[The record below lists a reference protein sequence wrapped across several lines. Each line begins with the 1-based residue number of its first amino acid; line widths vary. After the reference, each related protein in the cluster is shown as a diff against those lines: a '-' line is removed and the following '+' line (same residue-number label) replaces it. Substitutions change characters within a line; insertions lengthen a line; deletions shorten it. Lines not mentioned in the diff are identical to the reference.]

1 MFTIKEISE
10 LIGGTIIGESDLEIN
25 SVNNIENAGKGAISF
40 IVDEEY
46 MKFLADSD
54 ASAFIVPDTLNIVA
68 NGKKQNFIV
77 VDNVYK
83 SLALLL
89 KTVEN
94 ESIEHKGINQLSYI
108 SSESKIE
115 QSVSVG
121 AFSYISDKAEID
133 SGVKIATNVFVGKN
147 VKIGKNTL
155 IYSGVKIYNGCI
167 IGENCIIHSNTVIGS
182 DGFSFKPDKN
192 GVFEKIPHLGNVI
205 IEDDVE
211 IGANTVI
218 DRATFGSTIIRKGV
232 KLDNLIQVAHN
243 VEIGNDTVIAAQS
256 GIAGSTK
263 IGRNVMAGGQVGFKN
278 HIKIADGSKFQAQSG
293 IIGDIT
299 EGNKL
304 YQGSPAIDYINH
316 MKSSIIFK
324 NLPQLQK
331 KLADLEK
338 EIEQLKNKLNE

>member
-10 LIGGTIIGESDLEIN
+10 LIGGKIIGESDLEIT

-40 IVDEEY
+40 ITDEEY

-94 ESIEHKGINQLSYI
+94 ESIEQKGINQLSYI

-115 QSVSVG
+115 QV
-121 AFSYISDKAEID
+121 FRLELFLTFLIKLKLNLEY
-133 SGVKIATNVFVGKN
+133 KIATNVFVGKN

-167 IGENCIIHSNTVIGS
+167 IGDNCIIHSNTVWVVMDS
-182 DGFSFKPDKN
+182 
-192 GVFEKIPHLGNVI
+192 VL
-205 IEDDVE
+205 
-211 IGANTVI
+211 
-218 DRATFGSTIIRKGV
+218 
-232 KLDNLIQVAHN
+232 NLI
-243 VEIGNDTVIAAQS
+243 
-256 GIAGSTK
+256 K
-263 IGRNVMAGGQVGFKN
+263 KGF
-278 HIKIADGSKFQAQSG
+278 
-293 IIGDIT
+293 
-299 EGNKL
+299 L
-304 YQGSPAIDYINH
+304 
-316 MKSSIIFK
+316 
-324 NLPQLQK
+324 K
-331 KLADLEK
+331 KYPILEM
-338 EIEQLKNKLNE
+338 